1 MRMSLR
7 EARIRAALRTVEGER
22 VRWLL
27 GKKGTLLA
35 SGNVFGEAISEPRY
49 DVVVQKAAGVEL
61 ERNLLLQEMEAGP
74 RTVHELHDATGIAKP
89 QIVKHVIAL
98 KRWRLVEQA
107 GMKGQSPQY
116 MASPKKGQTE
126 KGEVN

>member
-7 EARIRAALRTVEGER
+7 EARIRAARRSVEGER

-27 GKKGTLLA
+27 GKKGTLVT
-35 SGNVFGEAISEPRY
+35 SGNVFGEVISEPRY
-49 DVVVQKAAGVEL
+49 DVIVQKAAGVEL

-74 RTVHELHDATGIAKP
+74 RTVDEVHDATGIAKP

-98 KRWRLVEQA
+98 KRWRLVEQT

-116 MASPKKGQTE
+116 MASPKKGQPK

>member
-1 MRMSLR
+1 MSLR

-27 GKKGTLLA
+27 GKKGSLLA

-89 QIVKHVIAL
+89 DIVKHIIAL
-98 KRWRLVEQA
+98 KKWRLVEHV

-116 MASPKKGQTE
+116 SAAPKKAPPEE
-126 KGEVN
+126 KGVS